1 MCRDMEDLCSET
13 RMVEKGKIA
22 LNLKKMGMSL
32 EQIAEAL
39 EVNVSTVEKWLS
51 KVATPAC

>member
-1 MCRDMEDLCSET
+1 MCRDMEDLCNET